1 MTQKTVWNAVT
12 QNKLSCIGLSLGHMC
27 DSYRILKF
35 NVTPW
40 VCQVEIQRKIFS
52 AAPGLHVVM
61 FCAGQVQNAA
71 DLAEICIC
79 ENMFPHSFYL
89 LYVIT
94 LQYTLAL

>member
-12 QNKLSCIGLSLGHMC
+12 QNKIN
-27 DSYRILKF
+27 INIIKF

-40 VCQVEIQRKIFS
+40 VCQVEIQMKMFS
-52 AAPGLHVVM
+52 AAPGLYVVM
-61 FCAGQVQNAA
+61 FCAGQVQSAA
-71 DLAEICIC
+71 ELAEICIY